1 MDALDQKKSDSAHI
15 LPKENLTAH
24 QETEKQQDLL
34 DKDAQKI
41 TTCSVPSEASAF
53 LGAVGA
59 FLVLLVIF
67 YLYLSKKLCFT
78 TIGGFPCCDKPLND
92 HREPVSKDLV
102 SVENLNLALP
112 LNKDLQS
119 IAYATA
125 VERLKMFTRRWRKLR
140 IGSGKD

>member
-92 HREPVSKDLV
+92 HREPVSKDLG
-102 SVENLNLALP
+102 SAEHCLRHCRGEIENVHKKMEEAE
-112 LNKDLQS
+112 DRFR
-119 IAYATA
+119 
-125 VERLKMFTRRWRKLR
+125 ERLVSSRKELMTLK
-140 IGSGKD
+140 SA